1 MSESVTGNENS
12 ATRQQETKSGQTL
25 MGKISMMMQKPLLSN
40 LEKAKADQQTEF
52 ENRIIRILA
61 TNLKIDVESLKA

>member
-1 MSESVTGNENS
+1 
-12 ATRQQETKSGQTL
+12 